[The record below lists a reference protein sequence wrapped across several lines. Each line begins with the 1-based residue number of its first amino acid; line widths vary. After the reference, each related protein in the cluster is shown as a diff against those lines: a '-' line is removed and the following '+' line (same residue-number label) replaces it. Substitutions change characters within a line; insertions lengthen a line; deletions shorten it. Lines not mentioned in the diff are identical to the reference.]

1 MNIEG
6 TFPKNLE
13 ERGVMDKDVLPVFPY
28 RDDGLLLYNA
38 IKTYVT
44 KIINYFYGR
53 SNYLFHGDGRRT
65 MKPIMMHP
73 SAYFSAF
80 SRR

>member
-13 ERGVMDKDVLPVFPY
+13 ERGVMDKNVLPTYPY

-53 SNYLFHGDGRRT
+53 FNYLFYGYGRHT
-65 MKPIMMHP
+65 M
-73 SAYFSAF
+73 
-80 SRR
+80 

>member
-13 ERGVMDKDVLPVFPY
+13 ERGVMEKDVLPVYPY

-44 KIINYFYGR
+44 KIINHFYGR
-53 SNYLFHGDGRRT
+53 FYYKFT
-65 MKPIMMHP
+65 TTITI
-73 SAYFSAF
+73 
-80 SRR
+80 